1 MTSSLRFET
10 GDLDLFSQASHDRN
24 PLHVSDSYTR
34 KTPFGERV
42 VFGVLGAL
50 CCLAKLDGFRDS
62 VLSSID
68 VQFVEPM
75 FVGTDYAIAHDPRS
89 SSEVAISILDGS
101 RPKLRGVAKFLPG
114 KVSSTTDWQPGQPFA
129 PSLEAKQVSIEELV
143 PGYSVAGP
151 YEPVWNALAALLERP
166 GLGRQGIPG
175 VQIAALLWTS
185 YLAGMEL
192 PGQQALLSR
201 VSLTFDA
208 PSFEHASRL
217 TCRATIACFD
227 QRFNKLIADV
237 ELATDKGML
246 ARGRVESFVRPQ
258 ARITSP
264 LRLARA
270 SESNFRDK
278 LGLVVGGS
286 RGLGACTVQALALRG
301 CHVLANFHRSSEEAK
316 HLQASLEDTP
326 GGVDLLEGDGG
337 SREWAEGMNRSLI
350 QSRRRLDILVCCAAP
365 ALLPLSLESS
375 SVERINDY
383 VHRSL
388 SLVSVPLA
396 VFLESVAENDGWAV
410 VISSPAVHTWP
421 VAWPHYV
428 SAKAA
433 IEALTAVAARQY
445 RRVSFL
451 IVRPPKLATD
461 LTSSPLAFE
470 NPLAPETVAEAIVRR
485 LEGARHPG
493 EVEFME
499 LSSSGA
505 WALAASGPESPSP

>member
-1 MTSSLRFET
+1 
-10 GDLDLFSQASHDRN
+10 
-24 PLHVSDSYTR
+24 
-34 KTPFGERV
+34 
-42 VFGVLGAL
+42 
-50 CCLAKLDGFRDS
+50 
-62 VLSSID
+62 
-68 VQFVEPM
+68 
-75 FVGTDYAIAHDPRS
+75 
-89 SSEVAISILDGS
+89 
-101 RPKLRGVAKFLPG
+101 
-114 KVSSTTDWQPGQPFA
+114 
-129 PSLEAKQVSIEELV
+129 
-143 PGYSVAGP
+143 
-151 YEPVWNALAALLERP
+151 
-166 GLGRQGIPG
+166 
-175 VQIAALLWTS
+175 
-185 YLAGMEL
+185 
-192 PGQQALLSR
+192 
-201 VSLTFDA
+201 
-208 PSFEHASRL
+208 
-217 TCRATIACFD
+217 
-227 QRFNKLIADV
+227 
-237 ELATDKGML
+237 
-246 ARGRVESFVRPQ
+246 
-258 ARITSP
+258 
-264 LRLARA
+264 
-270 SESNFRDK
+270 
-278 LGLVVGGS
+278 
-286 RGLGACTVQALALRG
+286 
-301 CHVLANFHRSSEEAK
+301 
-316 HLQASLEDTP
+316 
-326 GGVDLLEGDGG
+326 
-337 SREWAEGMNRSLI
+337 MNRSLI

-410 VISSPAVHTWP
+410 VISSQAVHTWP

-493 EVEFME
+493 EVELME